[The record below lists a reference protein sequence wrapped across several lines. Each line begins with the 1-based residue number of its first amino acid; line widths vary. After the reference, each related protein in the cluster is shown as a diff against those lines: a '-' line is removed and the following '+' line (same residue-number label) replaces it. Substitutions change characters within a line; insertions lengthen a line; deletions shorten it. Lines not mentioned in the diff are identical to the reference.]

1 MSVLPSVLP
10 ATSPTATATRDANLP
25 VLDLSALRDGDDHPT
40 AQAFRAALLSACRD
54 QGFFYLTG
62 LGLRDGLVEEL
73 RATARAFFALPEAD
87 KRAIE
92 MVHSP
97 HFRGWTRLGGELTLG
112 QQDWREQIDIGA
124 ERAARATTPE
134 EPWHIL
140 EGPNQ
145 WPAGLPE
152 LADVV
157 GRWQYEL
164 ERVARILVRQFALVL
179 GQAPGA
185 FEEAFAR
192 PSTLLKIVRY
202 PGRSPADDPARQG
215 VGAHNDSGFLTLLYA
230 EPGSTGLQVLR
241 DGHWLD
247 VPPVEGA
254 LIVNLGELLEVATD
268 GLFTATMHQVISP
281 LPGTT
286 RISVPYFF
294 NPALSARFG
303 RLTLPPKLAAQAGG
317 VTRDAANVLHDR
329 YGLNALKSR
338 LRAHPD
344 VARRHHPELVA
355 AQRAAAG
362 VAR

>member
-1 MSVLPSVLP
+1 M
-10 ATSPTATATRDANLP
+10 SPTLP
-25 VLDLSALRDGDDHPT
+25 VLDLSALRDGDDHP
-40 AQAFRAALLSACRD
+40 AGAAFRADLLAACRD
-54 QGFFYLTG
+54 VGFFYLSG
-62 LGLRDGLVEEL
+62 LNLRDGLVEEL
-73 RATARAFFALPEAD
+73 RATARAFFDLPEQD

-92 MVHSP
+92 MVRSP

-124 ERAARATTPE
+124 ERQARTATAD
-134 EPWHIL
+134 EPWNVL

-145 WPAGLPE
+145 WPDALPA

-164 ERVARILVRQFALVL
+164 ERIARILVRQFALVL
-179 GQAPGA
+179 AQPAVM

-202 PGRSPADDPARQG
+202 PGRAPEADPARQG

-230 EPGSTGLQVLR
+230 EPGSTGLQVQGDDR
-241 DGHWLD
+241 WVD
-247 VPPVEGA
+247 VDPIEGT

-268 GLFTATMHQVISP
+268 GLFTATMHRVISP

-303 RLTLPPKLAAQAGG
+303 RLALPPKLEAQARG
-317 VTRDAANVLHDR
+317 VTQDATNVLHDR

-344 VARRHHPELVA
+344 VAARHHPELIAV
-355 AQRAAAG
+355 QAAG
-362 VAR
+362 VGTGVSS

>member
-1 MSVLPSVLP
+1 MSTLSS
-10 ATSPTATATRDANLP
+10 TSGAAAAAPDANLP
-25 VLDLSALRDGDDHPT
+25 VLDLTALQDGDDHPA
-40 AQAFRAALLSACRD
+40 AQVFRAALLSACRD
-54 QGFFYLTG
+54 EGFFYLSG
-62 LGLRDGLVEEL
+62 LGLRDGLVDEL

-124 ERAARATTPE
+124 ERAPREATPD
-134 EPWHIL
+134 EPWHLL

-145 WPAGLPE
+145 WPATLPE

-164 ERVARILVRQFALVL
+164 ERIARIMVRQFALVL
-179 GQAPGA
+179 GQSPYA
-185 FEEAFAR
+185 FEDAFAR
-192 PSTLLKIVRY
+192 PSTLLKIIRY
-202 PGRSPADDPARQG
+202 PGRSPQDDPGRQG

-230 EPGSTGLQVLR
+230 EPGSSGLQVLR
-241 DGHWLD
+241 GGRWLD
-247 VPPVEGA
+247 VSPVEGA

-268 GLFTATMHQVISP
+268 GLFTATTHRVVSP

-303 RLTLPPKLAAQAGG
+303 RLTLPKTLTAQARG

-344 VARRHHPELVA
+344 VAQRHHPELVA
-355 AQRAAAG
+355 VQSAG
-362 VAR
+362 ATR